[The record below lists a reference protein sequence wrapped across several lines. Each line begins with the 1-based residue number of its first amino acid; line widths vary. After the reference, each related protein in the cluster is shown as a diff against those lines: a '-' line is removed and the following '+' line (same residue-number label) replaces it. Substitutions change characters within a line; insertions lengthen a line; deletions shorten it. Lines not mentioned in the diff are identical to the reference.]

1 MSQKVVVK
9 RYSIAIKQKIVREYE
24 AGATMS
30 ELRRKY
36 GIGGGATIRAWIEKY
51 GREGLRHKLIVIQ
64 SPEEQSQ
71 VKGLKLR
78 VKQLEKL
85 VAQLSLDKLM
95 LEASLAEAEELLGGA
110 VKKNGAAKSLN
121 GPVTRQEG
129 E

>member
-9 RYSIAIKQKIVREYE
+9 RYSVAIKQKIVREYE

-64 SPEEQSQ
+64 SPE
-71 VKGLKLR
+71 
-78 VKQLEKL
+78 
-85 VAQLSLDKLM
+85 
-95 LEASLAEAEELLGGA
+95 
-110 VKKNGAAKSLN
+110 
-121 GPVTRQEG
+121 
-129 E
+129 